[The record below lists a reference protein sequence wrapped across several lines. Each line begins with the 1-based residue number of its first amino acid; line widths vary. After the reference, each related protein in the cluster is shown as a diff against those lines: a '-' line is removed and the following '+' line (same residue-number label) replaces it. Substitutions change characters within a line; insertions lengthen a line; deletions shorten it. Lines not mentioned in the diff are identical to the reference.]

1 MKNLIAAYRFR
12 GPPQT
17 ALRKHIG
24 IKPTSQK
31 TKNWNRSSD
40 RERTM
45 REKARAPARAARSDP
60 EMYVNT
66 APTAGRR
73 TMYVRIGNSINILEP
88 SQPGERAARVR
99 VDHPEERH
107 GEEADEEDEGHE
119 DDVRDSLPRK
129 KVMRMPELL
138 RDITE
143 QDALHR
149 VHVVRGRHDDRDQRD
164 DDQPA
169 HLAEVRRSVRPDEDH
184 ELGPERIEAREAE
197 RSEEADREDEREL
210 RHDFREALKLGNV
223 PGPGSMLH
231 RAGEHEQDRRDNPV
245 VEHLEDRALDANHR
259 EARGAQEDEPHVPDR
274 AVCDQSLQ
282 VHLGEADERRVHH
295 RDRPEDRENPPQVSC
310 GVGEDPEVD
319 PEDPVP
325 AHLQEDARQENG
337 ASGRRLDVS
346 VREPRVEWERGELHE
361 EANQEG
367 CEHRNLQAVR
377 EMGCE
382 RAGLMPQGGVEE
394 RGHVEG
400 VCVRSIYGGVH
411 AGAVEVQGKDRKE
424 HDHEPNLCE
433 NEEFQRRVS
442 AVRATPQAS
451 HEENRGDD
459 EVPAN
464 TEEQEVEG
472 HEDADECHLEEK
484 EEAEESLRPVLL
496 VPVENDRECRQQS
509 GEPDERD
516 AQTVDTNDVIETKLG
531 PPRIPLHIVQRDIGA
546 CRWRRGRGRSSKE
559 HAPARVDETEEK
571 ERRER
576 RLHQTEGERDQLRHT
591 V

>member
-1 MKNLIAAYRFR
+1 MLRDGTHGVFSTAKYVWFPAVVIVGRVIAFVQRNPVR
-12 GPPQT
+12 
-17 ALRKHIG
+17 RIV
-24 IKPTSQK
+24 
-31 TKNWNRSSD
+31 D
-40 RERTM
+40 RPRTM
-45 REKARAPARAARSDP
+45 RENARATARAVRSEL
-60 EMYVNT
+60 EMYVKT

-73 TMYVRIGNSINILEP
+73 TMYVRIGKSINTLEP
-88 SQPGERAARVR
+88 SQPGERPARVR

-119 DDVRDSLPRK
+119 DEVRDSLPRK
-129 KVMRMPELL
+129 KVMRVPELL

-149 VHVVRGRHDDRDQRD
+149 VDVIRGGHDDRDQRD
-164 DDQPA
+164 DDQPT

-197 RSEEADREDEREL
+197 RREEADREDEGEL

-223 PGPGSMLH
+223 PGPGGMLY

-245 VEHLEDRALDANHR
+245 VEHLEDPALDANHR

-274 AVCDQSLQ
+274 AVRDQSLQ

-295 RDRPEDRENPPQVSC
+295 RDGPEDRENPPQVSC

-325 AHLQEDARQENG
+325 AHLQEDARQQNG

-346 VREPRVEWERGELHE
+346 VREPGVEWERGELHQ

-367 CEHRNLQAVR
+367 CEHRNLQADGEIGR
-377 EMGCE
+377 E

-394 RGHVEG
+394 RGHVKG

-442 AVRATPQAS
+442 AVSAPPEGYPEKKRGGGGVPQK
-451 HEENRGDD
+451 
-459 EVPAN
+459 PA
-464 TEEQEVEG
+464 
-472 HEDADECHLEEK
+472 
-484 EEAEESLRPVLL
+484 
-496 VPVENDRECRQQS
+496 
-509 GEPDERD
+509 
-516 AQTVDTNDVIETKLG
+516 
-531 PPRIPLHIVQRDIGA
+531 
-546 CRWRRGRGRSSKE
+546 
-559 HAPARVDETEEK
+559 
-571 ERRER
+571 
-576 RLHQTEGERDQLRHT
+576 
-591 V
+591 